1 MSDVKSELVAMI
13 VDDSEADQFFHQHT
27 IEKTGLFS
35 KILCF
40 DYATDALVYL
50 NEEANLPV
58 DVIFLDI
65 NMPRMNGFEFLEA
78 AESDFGDSFARVVVA
93 MVTSSLDPRDVEK
106 SKEFD
111 IIKEF
116 IDKPLTVD
124 DVNKIAGYL
133 DQG

>member
-1 MSDVKSELVAMI
+1 MSDTKKELVAMI
-13 VDDSEADQFFHQHT
+13 VDDSEADQFFHQNT

-40 DYATDALVYL
+40 DYAFEALDYL
-50 NEEANLPV
+50 REEASLPV

-65 NMPRMNGFEFLEA
+65 NMPRMNGFEFLVA
-78 AESDFGDSFARVVVA
+78 AENEFGDNFARVIVA
-93 MVTSSLDPRDVEK
+93 MVTSSLDPRDIEK

-116 IDKPLTVD
+116 VDKPLTEA

-133 DQG
+133 DEG